1 MHKSSFRVI
10 VLGALLV
17 PLTLGAGLARAAS
30 MASVSVSDSVST
42 VVGSA
47 SDSVRRS
54 SESSTR
60 QERAAAGD
68 YRIVAIAELPE
79 RAGLARLTL
88 QPESVGE
95 ELLFL
100 DLPQATVAAAA
111 LKPGHRVTASH
122 RDYGVEFSHA
132 VAAAEPQRAF
142 FLVLDDPWFRELAS
156 RPVRL

>member
-10 VLGALLV
+10 ALGALLGT
-17 PLTLGAGLARAAS
+17 LTLGIGPAGAAS
-30 MASVSVSDSVST
+30 TASVSVSDSASTAVS
-42 VVGSA
+42 SA

-68 YRIVAIAELPE
+68 YRIVAVAVVPE

-88 QPESVGE
+88 QPESAGE
-95 ELLFL
+95 DLLFL
-100 DLPQATVAAAA
+100 DLPQATVAEAA

-132 VAAAEPQRAF
+132 AAAAEPRRAF
-142 FLVLDDPWFRELAS
+142 FLVLDDTWFRELPS